1 MNKILDELKPCL
13 YKYLG
18 AFNNATFIDTHE
30 GLFTDWLLKSNCSKV
45 RPYLKEKRG
54 KIKSILE
61 TIEYECLQE
70 ILNVL
75 MKSPEADYFW
85 YDRNGE
91 LTWADPEQNEVH
103 VDSLRVNKERIKI
116 FLRDIKIN
124 QVLN

>member
-13 YKYLG
+13 YPNVWSK
-18 AFNNATFIDTHE
+18 HQ
-30 GLFTDWLLKSNCSKV
+30 GLFTDWLLKSNCSKIG
-45 RPYLKEKRG
+45 PYLKEDRFR
-54 KIKSILE
+54 SLLE

-85 YDRNGE
+85 YSHKGE
-91 LTWADPEQNEVH
+91 LTWADTEQNEVH